1 MIGTI
6 AGRPMSSRPSESF
19 GHPSWSRRSSRGRPT
34 QLRYDR
40 RVSGR
45 RDARPALTVFGLL
58 AADLELFEIRGMPSE
73 SHRRSVDLLARY
85 VDQTFSWVDA
95 IVLLSADDDRRVERL
110 WTVDSTL
117 GSYRF
122 SHQVVVSSPGSRTRA
137 RRAKE
142 RMVERETGFVAPGT
156 KHRVEFSYRLA

>member
-1 MIGTI
+1 LI
-6 AGRPMSSRPSESF
+6 AALNRNDRHHRWAANVIAAQRKLRAPLVVPEVVAGEAY
-19 GHPSWSRRSSRGRPT
+19 T
-34 QLRYDR
+34 KLRYDR

-58 AADLELFEIRGMPSE
+58 AADLELFEVRGMPSE

-95 IVLLSADDDRRVERL
+95 IVLLSADDDSRVERV

-117 GSYRF
+117 GAYRF
-122 SHQVVVSSPGSRTRA
+122 SHQVLVSSPG
-137 RRAKE
+137 
-142 RMVERETGFVAPGT
+142 
-156 KHRVEFSYRLA
+156 H

>member
-1 MIGTI
+1 MIAALNRNDRHHRWAVNVI
-6 AGRPMSSRPSESF
+6 AAQRKLRAPIVVPEVVAGEAY
-19 GHPSWSRRSSRGRPT
+19 T
-34 QLRYDR
+34 KLRYDR

-58 AADLELFEIRGMPSE
+58 AADSELFEIRGMPSE

-95 IVLLSADDDRRVERL
+95 IVLLSSDDDSRVERV

-117 GSYRF
+117 GAYRF
-122 SHQVVVSSPGSRTRA
+122 SHQLLVSSPG
-137 RRAKE
+137 
-142 RMVERETGFVAPGT
+142 
-156 KHRVEFSYRLA
+156 H